1 MHELRRSIMSDNPA
15 KKARLLHGC
24 NLALLGLL
32 LCTTLVLGAHPQ
44 ANPQERLKTTEL
56 LSYEAQKIS
65 SIELAG
71 QPDLNADELS
81 PLLAQHSGESFSGE
95 KITQTLSALQRTGK
109 FTDVQLD
116 LRPEQEGVRVVF
128 VLQPA
133 VYFGMYR
140 FPGAERF
147 PYGRLVQVA
156 NYVQQE
162 PYSSIDIQKAQASLV
177 TFFQRNGYFQAKVT
191 PEVHLDKSNELA
203 NVDFKVTL
211 NKVAKF
217 GDIKI
222 EGTTEDETEHL
233 KNSLHS
239 LRARIKSSAI
249 REGKSYSL
257 KTLQNATQFLESH
270 LQ

>member
-32 LCTTLVLGAHPQ
+32 LCTTLVLRAHPQ

-56 LSYEAQKIS
+56 LSYEGQKIS

-71 QPDLNADELS
+71 QPDLNADEFS

-140 FPGAERF
+140 FPGAEHF
-147 PYGRLVQVA
+147 PYARLVQVA

-162 PYSSIDIQKAQASLV
+162 PYSSIDIQQAQESLLMYLRRNG
-177 TFFQRNGYFQAKVT
+177 FFQAEVS
-191 PEVHLDKSNELA
+191 PEVQVDRTNKLA
-203 NVDFKVTL
+203 NVNFKVKL
-211 NKVAKF
+211 NRLAKF
-217 GDIKI
+217 GDIVI
-222 EGTTEDETEHL
+222 
-233 KNSLHS
+233 
-239 LRARIKSSAI
+239 
-249 REGKSYSL
+249 
-257 KTLQNATQFLESH
+257 Q
-270 LQ
+270 